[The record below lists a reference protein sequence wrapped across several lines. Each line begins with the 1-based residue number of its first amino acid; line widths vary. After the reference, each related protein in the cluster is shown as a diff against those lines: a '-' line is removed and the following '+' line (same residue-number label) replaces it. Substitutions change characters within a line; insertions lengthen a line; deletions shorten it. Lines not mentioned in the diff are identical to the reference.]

1 MLPLILRN
9 QNKHLD
15 KYEEEF
21 TFNFYFDVANMK
33 IPENTWIRN
42 FYLFTNCKNEE
53 EEKTLLYIY
62 YSFFLVSHNEYTI
75 FRKLHIIMES
85 AQKKSFKSLFLSFF
99 EHDFTLHTFVE
110 DWISNHP
117 HIFISQN

>member
-1 MLPLILRN
+1 MLHLILRN
-9 QNKHLD
+9 QNKDIH
-15 KYEEEF
+15 KNEQEF
-21 TFNFYFDVANMK
+21 TFNFYFDITNMK
-33 IPENTWIRN
+33 IPEHPWIRN
-42 FYLFTNCKNEE
+42 FYLFQNCKNEE

-75 FRKLHIIMES
+75 FRKLHILMES

-99 EHDFTLHTFVE
+99 EHDFTLHLFIE

-117 HIFISQN
+117 HIFIS